1 MLIRRSNR
9 IQTKNSQVQSENPK
23 KEPLVNSPAVKVEI
37 ESESDQEETQKCFG
51 CKQKH
56 PPIRRYPQTYWIECD
71 NCDQWWHIEC
81 ACITKEDNDKLTRCK
96 ISYSCALCVLK
107 GSPWIVSNHDLS
119 LIAQSNNENA
129 EACKQESRVKVAEK
143 PCLLAKEKE
152 IESKNIIVVDNIK
165 DSQDW
170 KSSTV
175 IREKLNE
182 FEELKDIDFAYSLP
196 HGGIAKMHCNT
207 EKEAETILNSWPEKV
222 FAEQEK
228 PHRPKEA
235 VPCKVGYL

>member
-1 MLIRRSNR
+1 MTSGGILS
-9 IQTKNSQVQSENPK
+9 V
-23 KEPLVNSPAVKVEI
+23 LVL
-37 ESESDQEETQKCFG
+37 QK
-51 CKQKH
+51 
-56 PPIRRYPQTYWIECD
+56 
-71 NCDQWWHIEC
+71 
-81 ACITKEDNDKLTRCK
+81 NDKLTCCK

-152 IESKNIIVVDNIK
+152 IESKNIIVVANIK

-196 HGGIAKMHCNT
+196 HGGIALHCNT

-222 FAEQEK
+222 FAEQENRIARRK
-228 PHRPKEA
+228 LYPVK
-235 VPCKVGYL
+235 